1 MKQGKPAD
9 MVNETHV
16 LEPADVLVSAIQAAT
31 EAAEMILRIDQN
43 VDVKEDNNNKDS
55 S

>member
-9 MVNETHV
+9 MVNEAHV
-16 LEPADVLVSAIQAAT
+16 LEPSDVLVSAIQAAT

-43 VDVKEDNNNKDS
+43 VNLNLKDNKETS
-55 S
+55 